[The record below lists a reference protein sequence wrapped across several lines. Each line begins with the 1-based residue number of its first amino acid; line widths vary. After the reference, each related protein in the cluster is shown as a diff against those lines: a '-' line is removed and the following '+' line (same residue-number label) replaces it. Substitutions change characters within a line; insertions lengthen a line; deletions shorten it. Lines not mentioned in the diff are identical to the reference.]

1 MKRGAFC
8 APLIFYS
15 LMKKRLLV
23 CLLFLLEGIY
33 AQAPT
38 PMVEIKGGS
47 YIPMYG
53 VKEGQKKTKAVR
65 VASFFWMY
73 IRLPMPNIEIF

>member
-38 PMVEIKGGS
+38 PMVEIMGGS
-47 YIPMYG
+47 
-53 VKEGQKKTKAVR
+53 
-65 VASFFWMY
+65 
-73 IRLPMPNIEIF
+73 

>member
-8 APLIFYS
+8 APLIFYL

-38 PMVEIKGGS
+38 PMVEIKGGELYPYVWRQGGTEKDQGGKGS
-47 YIPMYG
+47 
-53 VKEGQKKTKAVR
+53 
-65 VASFFWMY
+65 
-73 IRLPMPNIEIF
+73 LIFLGCISGYQCPI